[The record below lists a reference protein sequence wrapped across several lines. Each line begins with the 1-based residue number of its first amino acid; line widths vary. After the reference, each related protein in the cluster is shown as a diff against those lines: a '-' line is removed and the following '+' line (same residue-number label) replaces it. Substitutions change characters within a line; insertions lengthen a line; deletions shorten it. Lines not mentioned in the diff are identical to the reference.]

1 LVSGFRTRALELS
14 FEVGHGRSPF
24 RVSCMNIVPSFANED
39 WAIVFYARHS
49 EGPRPPKVLLEGLGS
64 SIRDSGM
71 RLEAALAAGRKT
83 LQKWRFR
90 HWRVGYNRC

>member
-1 LVSGFRTRALELS
+1 
-14 FEVGHGRSPF
+14 
-24 RVSCMNIVPSFANED
+24 MDIVPSFANED

-49 EGPRPPKVLLEGLGS
+49 EGPRPPKLLLEGFGF
-64 SIRDSGM
+64 SIRYSGM

-90 HWRVGYNRC
+90 QCRLRSNRSWYLMHS